1 MFRSDLVVVGGV
13 RQYRAGICVKVK
25 KNTKTCVCVVHIIQK
40 RNRGER
46 DYLRVVS

>member
-40 RNRGER
+40 RGTEEKEIT
-46 DYLRVVS
+46 